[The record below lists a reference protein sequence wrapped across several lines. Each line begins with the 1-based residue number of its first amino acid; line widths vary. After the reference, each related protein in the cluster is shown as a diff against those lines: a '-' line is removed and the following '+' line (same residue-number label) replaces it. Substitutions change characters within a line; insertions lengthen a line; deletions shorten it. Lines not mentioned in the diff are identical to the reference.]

1 MFKGAEKETG
11 VLVHDFEQDL
21 NYKINLRSS
30 SQ

>member
-1 MFKGAEKETG
+1 MFKGVEKETG

>member
-11 VLVHDFEQDL
+11 VVHDFEQDL
-21 NYKINLRSS
+21 NYKINLRSL